1 MLLILVGVAL
11 MAGAAGALFFR
22 RSERANERAAVATET
37 VTCAEAAALAG
48 GVAEEVGA
56 GNFRQ
61 RCEVVGN
68 AVVRP
73 GGVETAPTSG
83 VPAVW
88 YRTKVTHKYW
98 EMQETTQ
105 DGRTRRTR
113 VERSETVSDH
123 ASDAP
128 FTVQDATGTVTVVP
142 QDADIDAPEQ
152 VLDRFEQ
159 HEGASVGQGVAE
171 GIFSAL
177 LRVGDDT
184 GTIGFQHEEWAIRP
198 GVQLYVH
205 GELQDASGELAFGKP
220 GDDGRFVVSTRS
232 EEEVVAS
239 ARRNARIAGVA
250 GIVLVVLGIGL
261 VAAGAAT
268 AATAVPTATLAT
280 GTHATVVGAAGGW
293 TAWSEAADGGFV
305 LVARAPDGKV
315 NRPNVAPRGVPF
327 DLDLGV
333 DAAGRVVAAYSRC
346 AREPQ
351 RTGGTNATA
360 PNYATGKACRLR
372 VLDLA
377 TGVERGLGKARGT
390 TSEVLPSV
398 GGRSVAFVA
407 VAASGRAQLRAR
419 ARASTRSVV
428 LDRGTWARG
437 SAGFAGGPASV
448 DTDGV
453 HAAVVWRYL
462 DEEFNDFNAIL
473 DVAPVSGRRRA
484 HQLSYG
490 VNGEECSYDTVLAP
504 TVAGGK
510 VTFLRSDG
518 TAWGAQRGSAGIPQ
532 GSPPPVSFGPSVFGE
547 GVGGVVTSAA
557 QDGDRL
563 VVAQTASQPGVAR
576 GATTVSVYAAG
587 AFEPGPS
594 PVQFCS

>member
-1 MLLILVGVAL
+1 MILILVGVAL
-11 MAGAAGALFFR
+11 IAGAAGALYLR
-22 RSERANERAAVATET
+22 RSERAHEHAAVATET
-37 VTCAEAAALAG
+37 ITCAEAAALAR

-61 RCEVVGN
+61 RCEVVG
-68 AVVRP
+68 AAAVRP
-73 GGVETAPTSG
+73 GGVEMAPTSG

-98 EMQETTQ
+98 EMQESTQ

-113 VERSETVSDH
+113 VERSETVSDD

-128 FTVQDATGTVTVVP
+128 FTVQDATGTVTVTAK
-142 QDADIDAPEQ
+142 DADIDAPEQ

-159 HEGASVGQGVAE
+159 HEGTSAGQGVAE
-171 GIFSAL
+171 GIFSTL
-177 LRVGDDT
+177 LRIGDDT

-198 GVQLYVH
+198 GTRLYVH
-205 GELQDASGELAFGKP
+205 GEVQDASGELAFGAP
-220 GDDGRFVVSTRS
+220 GAKGRFVVSTRS

-239 ARRNARIAGVA
+239 ARRNARIAGVV
-250 GIVLVVLGIGL
+250 GIVLVILGLGL
-261 VAAGAAT
+261 VAAGVAT
-268 AATAVPTATLAT
+268 AATAVPTATVAT
-280 GTHATVVGAAGGW
+280 GTQATVVGAAGGW
-293 TAWSEAADGGFV
+293 TAWSEPSGGTFA
-305 LVARAPDGKV
+305 LVVRAPDGTV
-315 NRPNVAPRGVPF
+315 SRPAVAPRGVPF
-327 DLDLGV
+327 DLDLGT

-360 PNYATGKACRLR
+360 PNYATGRTCRLR

-377 TGVERGLGKARGT
+377 TGGERSLGKARGT
-390 TSEVLPSV
+390 ASEVLPSV
-398 GGRSVAFVA
+398 GGRTVAFVA
-407 VAASGRAQLRAR
+407 VGRSGRAELRAR
-419 ARASTRSVV
+419 VRSLTRSVV

-462 DEEFNDFNAIL
+462 EDEFHDFNAVL
-473 DVAPVSGRRRA
+473 NVTPVSGKRRA
-484 HQLSYG
+484 RQLSYG

-504 TVAGGK
+504 TVAADK

-518 TAWGAQRGSAGIPQ
+518 TAWQAQRGSAAVPEGART
-532 GSPPPVSFGPSVFGE
+532 PVTHGPAVFGD

-557 QDGDRL
+557 LDGDRL
-563 VVAQTASQPGVAR
+563 VVAQTGSQPGVAR

-587 AFEPGPS
+587 VFLPGGAPIA
-594 PVQFCS
+594 FCS